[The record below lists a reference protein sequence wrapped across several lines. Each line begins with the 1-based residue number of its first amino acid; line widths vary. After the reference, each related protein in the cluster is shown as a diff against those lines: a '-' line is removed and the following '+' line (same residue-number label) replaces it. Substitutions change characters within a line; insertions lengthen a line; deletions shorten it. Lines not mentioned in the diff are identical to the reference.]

1 LLQETWF
8 VLKDCFLCPFL
19 IIQRSIQTKEEKPM
33 ALWDREDIP
42 YDAMGDFSTFD
53 FEGAEEP
60 SSAQENHAGEIKP
73 A

>member
-1 LLQETWF
+1 
-8 VLKDCFLCPFL
+8 
-19 IIQRSIQTKEEKPM
+19 M

-60 SSAQENHAGEIKP
+60 SSAQENHASEIKP
-73 A
+73 AGIPQMLCAQ

>member
-1 LLQETWF
+1 M
-8 VLKDCFLCPFL
+8 PFFNHSTIVTDEGGKL
-19 IIQRSIQTKEEKPM
+19 M

-73 A
+73 AGIPQMLCAQ